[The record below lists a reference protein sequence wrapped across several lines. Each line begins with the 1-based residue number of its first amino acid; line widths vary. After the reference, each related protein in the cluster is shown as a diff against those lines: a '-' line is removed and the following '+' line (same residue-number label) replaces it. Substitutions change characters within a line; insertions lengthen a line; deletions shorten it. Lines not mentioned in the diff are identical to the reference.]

1 MAAVKGRTVTRLG
14 CLSSLLPIPGRRSP
28 SSPDPAPPLSPVPRA
43 RRPSGRHDPDSTASP
58 RPLSAPQL
66 PVSAPRPGPRA
77 LPGSAPQ
84 PAPLSSRPPVPAARP
99 THVAAA
105 VGSRG
110 ARPCLPRRHLGAGQG
125 GGAHCDDVTW
135 GGPGAVASSGRWR
148 RRAMGAEEPDVYR
161 DTWVRYLGELRH
173 RDRGWRRESRA
184 GAGAGNPVATAT
196 AGTQYR
202 RRRRHSLLCTR
213 FRVPAPG
220 VGSAAPRAPQLWAA
234 PCPRC
239 CPPVPFVRALPAAPL
254 LAPRCPSAGT
264 KVTPGVGVTPPP

>member
-1 MAAVKGRTVTRLG
+1 MTRLG

-66 PVSAPRPGPRA
+66 PVSAPRPRPRA

-84 PAPLSSRPPVPAARP
+84 PAPLSSRPPVPAARL

-110 ARPCLPRRHLGAGQG
+110 ARPCLPRRHLGAGQV
-125 GGAHCDDVTW
+125 GGARCDDVTW

-173 RDRGWRRESRA
+173 RDRGWRGEPGSDRDSGHSVPTPPPA
-184 GAGAGNPVATAT
+184 LTAS
-196 AGTQYR
+196 A
-202 RRRRHSLLCTR
+202 R

>member
-1 MAAVKGRTVTRLG
+1 MTRLG

-66 PVSAPRPGPRA
+66 PVSAPRPRPRA

-110 ARPCLPRRHLGAGQG
+110 ARPCLPRRHLGAGQV
-125 GGAHCDDVTW
+125 GGARCDDVTW

-202 RRRRHSLLCTR
+202 RRRRHSLPALGSAYRHRAWALPLPELRSSGPLRARVAVPLNPSSALCPLPPSSR
-213 FRVPAPG
+213 PAVPALG
-220 VGSAAPRAPQLWAA
+220 PR
-234 PCPRC
+234 
-239 CPPVPFVRALPAAPL
+239 
-254 LAPRCPSAGT
+254 
-264 KVTPGVGVTPPP
+264 